1 MNQKIYEEYAKLA
14 VEIGINLKEGQ
25 DVEITASTKCADF
38 VKEIVKVCYAD
49 KARSVKVEWLNE
61 EIDKLRWLYED
72 EKVMSEVLTWQEE
85 KAKHRAETLPC
96 KIYVDDADPDAY
108 NGIDL
113 KKYAAVRKA
122 RYSILK
128 KYSDMED
135 NRNQWVIVA
144 IPSVKWAK
152 KVFPALSDD
161 EAVSKLWEA
170 IIKTMRLDQKDP
182 VQAWKDHIDDL
193 QEKSNKLNEMNLDY
207 LEYKSS
213 NGTDLTLKLQPNHY
227 WISARETNMLGND
240 FTANMPTEE
249 VFTMPK
255 RDGVDGVVVSTKPLS
270 LQGQLVENFKVTF
283 KDGKCVEVTAEKGQ
297 DVLENMLNMD
307 ENSRHLGEVALVP
320 YDSPINQTGL
330 LFSNTLFDENA
341 CCHLAFGEA
350 FKNNIRGYENMSEED
365 FKKVGF
371 NESINHV
378 DFMIGSDDLDIV
390 GVDHD
395 GNRHQI
401 FKNGVWAI

>member
-122 RYSILK
+122 RYSVLK

-283 KDGKCVEVTAEKGQ
+283 KDGKCDEVTAEKGQ

-365 FKKVGF
+365 FKEVGF

-395 GNRHQI
+395 GNRYQI

>member
-61 EIDKLRWLYED
+61 EIDKLLWLYED

-122 RYSILK
+122 RYSVLK

>member
-182 VQAWKDHIDDL
+182 VQAWKDHID
-193 QEKSNKLNEMNLDY
+193 EKKKKSNKLNEMNLDY

>member
-122 RYSILK
+122 RYSVLK

-193 QEKSNKLNEMNLDY
+193 
-207 LEYKSS
+207 
-213 NGTDLTLKLQPNHY
+213 
-227 WISARETNMLGND
+227 
-240 FTANMPTEE
+240 
-249 VFTMPK
+249 
-255 RDGVDGVVVSTKPLS
+255 
-270 LQGQLVENFKVTF
+270 
-283 KDGKCVEVTAEKGQ
+283 
-297 DVLENMLNMD
+297 
-307 ENSRHLGEVALVP
+307 
-320 YDSPINQTGL
+320 
-330 LFSNTLFDENA
+330 
-341 CCHLAFGEA
+341 
-350 FKNNIRGYENMSEED
+350 
-365 FKKVGF
+365 
-371 NESINHV
+371 
-378 DFMIGSDDLDIV
+378 
-390 GVDHD
+390 
-395 GNRHQI
+395 HQCS
-401 FKNGVWAI
+401 

>member
-122 RYSILK
+122 RYSVLK

-390 GVDHD
+390 GVDHN
-395 GNRHQI
+395 GNRYQI

>member
-390 GVDHD
+390 GVDHN
-395 GNRHQI
+395 GNRYQI

>member
-395 GNRHQI
+395 GNRYQI

>member
-1 MNQKIYEEYAKLA
+1 MNQKNYEEYAKLA

-38 VKEIVKVCYAD
+38 VKEIVKVCYED

-85 KAKHRAETLPC
+85 KAKYRAETLPC

-122 RYSILK
+122 RYSVLK
-128 KYSDMED
+128 KYSDKED

-152 KVFPALSDD
+152 KVFPELSDD

-170 IIKTMRLDQKDP
+170 IIKTMRLDQPDP

-193 QEKSNKLNEMNLDY
+193 QEKSTKLNEMNLDY

-255 RDGVDGVVVSTKPLS
+255 RDGVNGVVYSTKPLS

-283 KDGKCVEVTAEKGQ
+283 KDGKCVEVSAEKGQ
-297 DVLENMLNMD
+297 DILENMLNMD

-378 DFMIGSDDLDIV
+378 DFMVGSEDLDIV

>member
-1 MNQKIYEEYAKLA
+1 MNQKIYQDYAKLA

-25 DVEITASTKCADF
+25 DVVITASTRCADF
-38 VKEIVKVCYAD
+38 VKQIVEVCYAD
-49 KARSVKVEWLNE
+49 KARSVRVEWSNE
-61 EIDKLRWLYED
+61 EIDKLRWLNED
-72 EKVMSEVLTWQEE
+72 EEVMSKVLIWQEE
-85 KAKHRAETLPC
+85 KAKHGAETLPC
-96 KIYVDDADPDAY
+96 YIYIDDSDPDAFK
-108 NGIDL
+108 GIDL

-122 RYSILK
+122 RYAVLK
-128 KYSDMED
+128 KYRDMED
-135 NRNQWVIVA
+135 NRNQWVIIAV
-144 IPSVKWAK
+144 PSVSWAK
-152 KVFPALSDD
+152 KVFPELSND
-161 EAVSKLWEA
+161 EAVTKLWEA
-170 IIKTMRLDQKDP
+170 IIKTMRLDQQDP
-182 VQAWKDHIDDL
+182 VQAWKDHIADL
-193 QEKSNKLNEMNLDY
+193 QDKSDKLNDLNLDY

-213 NGTDLTLKLQPNHY
+213 NGTDLTLKLQPNHF
-227 WISARETNMLGND
+227 WLSAKETNLMGND

-255 RDGVDGVVVSTKPLS
+255 RDGVNGVVVSTKPLS

-283 KDGKCVEVTAEKGQ
+283 KDGKCVDVKAEKGL

-307 ENSRHLGEVALVP
+307 ENSRYLGEVALVP
-320 YDSPINQTGL
+320 FNSPINETGL

-350 FKNNIRGYENMSEED
+350 FKNNIRGYEDMSEED
-365 FKKVGF
+365 FKKIGF

-378 DFMIGSDDLDIV
+378 DFMVGSEDLDIV

-395 GNRHQI
+395 GNRYQI

>member
-1 MNQKIYEEYAKLA
+1 M
-14 VEIGINLKEGQ
+14 
-25 DVEITASTKCADF
+25 
-38 VKEIVKVCYAD
+38 
-49 KARSVKVEWLNE
+49 KVEWLNE

-72 EKVMSEVLTWQEE
+72 EKVMSEILTWQEE

-320 YDSPINQTGL
+320 YDSPINQTDL

-390 GVDHD
+390 GVDHN
-395 GNRHQI
+395 GNRYQI

>member
-122 RYSILK
+122 RYSVLK

-255 RDGVDGVVVSTKPLS
+255 RNGVDGVVVSTKPLS

-395 GNRHQI
+395 GNRYQI

>member
-122 RYSILK
+122 RYSVLK

>member
-49 KARSVKVEWLNE
+49 QARSVKVEWLNE

-122 RYSILK
+122 RYSVLK

-365 FKKVGF
+365 FKEVGF

-395 GNRHQI
+395 GNRYQI

>member
-122 RYSILK
+122 RYSVLK

-307 ENSRHLGEVALVP
+307 ENSRYLGEVALVP

-390 GVDHD
+390 GVDHN
-395 GNRHQI
+395 GNRYQI

>member
-1 MNQKIYEEYAKLA
+1 MNQKNYEEYAKLA

-38 VKEIVKVCYAD
+38 VKEIVKVCYED

-72 EKVMSEVLTWQEE
+72 EKVISEVLTWQEE
-85 KAKHRAETLPC
+85 KAKYRAETLPC

-122 RYSILK
+122 RYSVLK
-128 KYSDMED
+128 KYSDKED

-152 KVFPALSDD
+152 KVFPELSDD

-170 IIKTMRLDQKDP
+170 IIKTMRLDQPDP

-193 QEKSNKLNEMNLDY
+193 QEKSTKLNEMNLDY

-255 RDGVDGVVVSTKPLS
+255 RDGVNGVVYSTKPLS

-283 KDGKCVEVTAEKGQ
+283 KDGKCVEVSAEKGQ
-297 DVLENMLNMD
+297 DILENMLNMD

-378 DFMIGSDDLDIV
+378 DFMVGSEDLDIV

>member
-122 RYSILK
+122 RYSVLK

-182 VQAWKDHIDDL
+182 VQAWKDHIYDL

-395 GNRHQI
+395 GNRYQI

>member
-49 KARSVKVEWLNE
+49 KARSVKGEWLNE

>member
-122 RYSILK
+122 RYSVLK

-365 FKKVGF
+365 FKEVGF

-395 GNRHQI
+395 GNRYQI

>member
-122 RYSILK
+122 RYSVLK

-395 GNRHQI
+395 GNRYQI

>member
-38 VKEIVKVCYAD
+38 VKEIVKVCYED

-85 KAKHRAETLPC
+85 KAKYRAETLPC

-122 RYSILK
+122 RYSVLK
-128 KYSDMED
+128 KYSDKED

-152 KVFPALSDD
+152 KVFPELSDD

-170 IIKTMRLDQKDP
+170 IIKTMRLDQPDP

-193 QEKSNKLNEMNLDY
+193 QEKSTKLNEMNLDY

-255 RDGVDGVVVSTKPLS
+255 RDGVNGVVYSTKPLS

-283 KDGKCVEVTAEKGQ
+283 KDGKCVEVSAEKGQ
-297 DVLENMLNMD
+297 DILENMLNMD

-378 DFMIGSDDLDIV
+378 DFMVGSEDLDIV

>member
-38 VKEIVKVCYAD
+38 VKEIVKVCYED

-85 KAKHRAETLPC
+85 KAKYRAETLPC

-122 RYSILK
+122 RYSVLK
-128 KYSDMED
+128 KYSDKED

-152 KVFPALSDD
+152 KVFPELSDD

-170 IIKTMRLDQKDP
+170 IIKTMRLDQPDP

-193 QEKSNKLNEMNLDY
+193 QEKSTKLNEMNLDY

-255 RDGVDGVVVSTKPLS
+255 RDGVNGVVYSTKPLS

-283 KDGKCVEVTAEKGQ
+283 KDGKCVEVSAEKGQ
-297 DVLENMLNMD
+297 DILENMLNMD

-371 NESINHV
+371 NESINQV
-378 DFMIGSDDLDIV
+378 DFMVGSEDLDIV

>member
-1 MNQKIYEEYAKLA
+1 MSQKIYEEYAKLA

-72 EKVMSEVLTWQEE
+72 EKVMAEVLTWQEE

-122 RYSILK
+122 RYSVLK

-283 KDGKCVEVTAEKGQ
+283 KDGKCDEVTAEKGQ

-365 FKKVGF
+365 FKEVGF

-395 GNRHQI
+395 GNRYQI